1 MKKETKKKILTGRL
15 VITVVAFLLALIAI
29 IYGFAL
35 TSGGSIAT
43 KDKADSAKSNNE
55 LAENI
60 SSICSTS
67 GSWRDCYGKQL
78 ANLNYRINL
87 EKTLQVLERLKVV
100 DEKTRDCHLIA
111 HWISISEVEKSPNDW
126 INIFN
131 FVDQTT
137 CNNGFVHGVMEG
149 RSRFDPS
156 LVLDTRTISETC
168 KLIDSKT
175 SSRLGLSGGG
185 SDDACGHIIGHILL
199 AEKEGKI
206 PETVKVCDALPQN
219 LRTSCL
225 QGVFMENIT
234 RENLEIHGVA
244 KKIQFTA
251 ETAKEFEN
259 ICNEYNGDI
268 GKNCWRELSHIFTSL
283 SKNKPQG
290 SYDFCYLNS
299 NKDYAFEC
307 YLHAVNLII
316 MSPGYS
322 DRDLEN
328 TCKNYWDNSDRL
340 TLCMSRALGSLI
352 NSSVGFIDRAESFC
366 AYIPSANKDRCYNIL
381 GSILK
386 KKVSE
391 SERIKLCG
399 GIPSEYQQ
407 YCLN

>member
-1 MKKETKKKILTGRL
+1 
-15 VITVVAFLLALIAI
+15 
-29 IYGFAL
+29 
-35 TSGGSIAT
+35 
-43 KDKADSAKSNNE
+43 
-55 LAENI
+55 
-60 SSICSTS
+60 
-67 GSWRDCYGKQL
+67 
-78 ANLNYRINL
+78 
-87 EKTLQVLERLKVV
+87 
-100 DEKTRDCHLIA
+100 
-111 HWISISEVEKSPNDW
+111 
-126 INIFN
+126 
-131 FVDQTT
+131 
-137 CNNGFVHGVMEG
+137 
-149 RSRFDPS
+149 
-156 LVLDTRTISETC
+156 
-168 KLIDSKT
+168 
-175 SSRLGLSGGG
+175 
-185 SDDACGHIIGHILL
+185 
-199 AEKEGKI
+199 
-206 PETVKVCDALPQN
+206 
-219 LRTSCL
+219 
-225 QGVFMENIT
+225 MENIT

-259 ICNEYNGDI
+259 ICNKYNGDI